1 MKDYFLVL
9 LMGYFIGHIQF
20 AYIIGKLWKK
30 QDIRQL
36 GSGNSGASNFVQHL
50 GVKTGILI
58 GLLDILKAF
67 LSIYFMKKI
76 FPSLADDYTA
86 IYLNGFGVIM
96 GHNFPLF
103 MKFKGGKGTASSLG
117 MIFGINPLYG
127 IISFFIVLLITLITN
142 YIAIGAMALPVILL
156 VLALVNNYGLI
167 PILISIILIVIAVS
181 LHIKNFVRIK
191 NHEEKG
197 LRQTSFIKK
206 H

>member
-1 MKDYFLVL
+1 MKDYLLVL
-9 LMGYFIGHIQF
+9 LMGYFIGQIQF
-20 AYIIGKLWKK
+20 AYIIGRLWKK
-30 QDIRQL
+30 QDIRKL

-67 LSIYFMKKI
+67 ISILIMKKI
-76 FPSLADDYTA
+76 FPAFGNDYTA

-127 IISFFIVLLITLITN
+127 LASFFIVLAITLITN
-142 YIAIGAMALPVILL
+142 YIAIGAMALPIILL
-156 VLALVNNYGLI
+156 VLALVNNYGMVPIIISLI
-167 PILISIILIVIAVS
+167 LLAIGLS
-181 LHIKNFVRIK
+181 LHIKNFKRIK

-197 LRQTSFIKK
+197 LRQTSFRKK
-206 H
+206 D